1 MKELYE
7 EWFPLGDDLPFLDY
21 VAIEIIYAGTMNFFF
36 KKNYKS
42 NSSIVNSSDRVVVEF
57 ELQPV
62 SYRVGDESYRQRTLS
77 ALPEGS
83 KGSFF
88 LSKQSIF
95 LSDFYD
101 DAGEVYKNAD
111 FEHLLIVTPN
121 SMFDFI
127 LDERPKISIV
137 HQPAAYI

>member
-7 EWFPLGDDLPFLDY
+7 EWFPLGEDLPSLDY
-21 VAIEIIYAGTMNFFF
+21 VSIEIIRAGTMKLFF
-36 KKNYKS
+36 KKGYKS
-42 NSSIVNSSDRVVVEF
+42 NSSVIDSNDRVVVEF
-57 ELQPV
+57 EFHPV

-77 ALPEGS
+77 ALSEDS

-101 DAGEVYKNAD
+101 DAGEIYENAD
-111 FEHLLIVTPN
+111 FEHLLIVTLN
-121 SMFDFI
+121 DIFDFI
-127 LDERPKISIV
+127 LDERPKVTIV
-137 HQPAAYI
+137 HQPA